1 MAFQKITEQN
11 SLHDNLDKK
20 SVHDLLN
27 EMNEEDMKVPLA
39 VSRALPQI
47 EELVEKIV
55 ERMKRGGRIFYLGAG
70 TSGRLGVLD
79 ASEIPPTFGMPASL
93 VVGLIAGGETALR
106 NPVENAEDD
115 IEKGWQELK
124 ERNVNENDT
133 VIGIAAS
140 GTTPY
145 VIGALRN
152 ARANGI
158 LTASVSC
165 NPDSPIAQEAEIK
178 IEAIVG
184 PEFVTGSTRLKSG
197 TAQKLILN
205 MITTITMIKLGR
217 VKGNKMVNM
226 QLSNA
231 KLVDRGARMI
241 VEELGIDYEHAKN
254 ILLIQ
259 GSVKKAVDAFK
270 LQQNK

>member
-20 SVHDLLN
+20 SVHDLLI

-158 LTASVSC
+158 LTASVSY

>member
-20 SVHDLLN
+20 SVHDLLI

-106 NPVENAEDD
+106 NSVENAEDD
-115 IEKGWQELK
+115 IGCAAVLEG
-124 ERNVNENDT
+124 RINR
-133 VIGIAAS
+133 IGDL
-140 GTTPY
+140 Y
-145 VIGALRN
+145 GA
-152 ARANGI
+152 
-158 LTASVSC
+158 
-165 NPDSPIAQEAEIK
+165 
-178 IEAIVG
+178 
-184 PEFVTGSTRLKSG
+184 
-197 TAQKLILN
+197 
-205 MITTITMIKLGR
+205 
-217 VKGNKMVNM
+217 
-226 QLSNA
+226 
-231 KLVDRGARMI
+231 
-241 VEELGIDYEHAKN
+241 
-254 ILLIQ
+254 
-259 GSVKKAVDAFK
+259 
-270 LQQNK
+270 

>member
-1 MAFQKITEQN
+1 MAFLKITEQN

-20 SVHDLLN
+20 SVHDLLI

-231 KLVDRGARMI
+231 KLVDRGVRMI